1 MEVKTESILTCPVC
15 KSEQE
20 AEMPINTCQHFYK
33 CQNCG
38 EMLKP
43 KDGDYCV
50 FCSYADTRC
59 PSKQNGKRGG
69 DLDGLRQTKNIHMPY
84 ASGSRF

>member
-1 MEVKTESILTCPVC
+1 MK
-15 KSEQE
+15 
-20 AEMPINTCQHFYK
+20 
-33 CQNCG
+33 G
-38 EMLKP
+38 EKDLVLENHLK
-43 KDGDYCV
+43 GCV
-50 FCSYADTRC
+50 ADTRC